1 MRSLASDSWRRAEGL
16 IDPAPSGRTTPCPR
30 PTSPVP
36 GNVGSRGE
44 WMTDSRTRSAC
55 PASRSAPWRTRPPR
69 TWFVPDI
76 PSSRL
81 HQLGVHGA
89 ALKAVRPRLRLRA
102 LRLDRVAAH
111 TPAQTRPGPPKKR
124 TPLTPSSYL
133 TDPAP
138 SWMTPRQM
146 VDVARTSRVHRLCDA
161 TQRVRIQPRPQLNG
175 HGRAMETDSL
185 KGPDRPPEGVVA
197 ESARVALRHST
208 CLLR

>member
-1 MRSLASDSWRRAEGL
+1 LRSLASDSWRRAEGL

-138 SWMTPRQM
+138 SWMTPCPI
-146 VDVARTSRVHRLCDA
+146 RVPRPPVQRSPGCDSWGIWSGICTGSA
-161 TQRVRIQPRPQLNG
+161 ALYGWTLASYCNQRVGGSPSSRRTNVPLTWANPAG
-175 HGRAMETDSL
+175 
-185 KGPDRPPEGVVA
+185 
-197 ESARVALRHST
+197 
-208 CLLR
+208 